1 MKMIESNAKHIATF
15 KKKMTSLIK
24 EAHKLSI
31 TAEEHVVILVY
42 SPSGNPYFYDS
53 SYNFNTIDTFLDQN
67 LENIVV
73 DPDDMKAYTIH

>member
-1 MKMIESNAKHIATF
+1 MMIIESNAKCIATF
-15 KKKMTSLIK
+15 KKGVTSLIK

-31 TAEEHVVILVY
+31 TTEEHVVILVY

-53 SYNFNTIDTFLDQN
+53 SYNFNTIDTFLNQN

-73 DPDDMKAYTIH
+73 DLDDVKAYTVH